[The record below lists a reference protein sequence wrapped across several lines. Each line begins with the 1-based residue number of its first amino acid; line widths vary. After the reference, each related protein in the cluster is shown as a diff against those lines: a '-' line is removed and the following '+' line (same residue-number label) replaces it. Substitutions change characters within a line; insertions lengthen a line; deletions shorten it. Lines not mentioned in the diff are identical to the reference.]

1 MITLY
6 GFGPMFGL
14 PDPSP
19 YVMKTEVQ
27 LKMAGLGYLKLPGDL
42 DAAPKRKL
50 PVIDD
55 DGFVVAD
62 SAFIRWHIEQK
73 YGVDF
78 DEGLDTRE
86 RALAWAAERMA
97 EDHLGWALGYARW
110 LMPENFDKGPA
121 RFFDDLPEPARS
133 QAQAETRDA
142 VRGAMEAHGIARH
155 SLCEITRLAD
165 RSLCSLSTLLGDK
178 TYLMG
183 ERPCGADAVV
193 FAMTAGA
200 LCPHFDSPI
209 RQAAERYGE
218 LVAYS
223 ERMMRLF
230 FPAYTAAA
238 QEAA

>member
-1 MITLY
+1 MITLH

-27 LKMAGLGYLKLPGDL
+27 LKMAGLGYLKVPGDL
-42 DAAPKRKL
+42 AVAPKRKL
-50 PVIDD
+50 PYIDD
-55 DGFVVAD
+55 DGEVVAD

-73 YGVDF
+73 YGLDF
-78 DEGLDTRE
+78 DEGLDLRQ

-121 RFFDDLPEPARS
+121 HFFDDLPEPARAQARAES
-133 QAQAETRDA
+133 QAA
-142 VRGAMEAHGIARH
+142 VRGAMVAQGLGRH
-155 SLCEITRLAD
+155 SLAEITRLAD

-200 LCPHFDSPI
+200 LCPHFDSPV
-209 RQAAERYGE
+209 REAAERYDA

-223 ERMMRLF
+223 GRMMRLF
-230 FPAYTAAA
+230 FPAFTAAA
-238 QEAA
+238 REVA

>member
-55 DGFVVAD
+55 DGVVVAD

-78 DEGLDTRE
+78 DE
-86 RALAWAAERMA
+86 
-97 EDHLGWALGYARW
+97 GYARW

-142 VRGAMEAHGIARH
+142 VRGAMEAQGIARH